1 MAQAPLATNKMFTA
15 KWTERDEA
23 VLVDLLKRKIH
34 EIKWEIHESDSPYT
48 RAKLRK
54 TRAEYKKLLD
64 KVERGDYDANIL
76 AAELKTH

>member
-34 EIKWEIHESDSPYT
+34 EIKWEIRESDSPYT

-64 KVERGDYDANIL
+64 KEERGD
-76 AAELKTH
+76 